1 MAQLTGT
8 YGFALPKAQA
18 GQKADLMFDQ
28 VDSYAAQTVIP
39 YGRGVSQGTAAN
51 QVNLAAAAGTFIG
64 VALFTH
70 AKEQALA
77 GGAQYAIGDTVSVGV
92 FSRAWVDAVGAV
104 TKEAD
109 AYVITTVGA
118 DQGKFTA
125 SSGSGA
131 LGPVGRFKTAGED
144 ELVIV
149 EITAALRGA
158 TGATG
163 PQGPTGA
170 PGQ

>member
-1 MAQLTGT
+1 MAQLAGS
-8 YGFALPKAQA
+8 YGFSLDKAQA
-18 GQKADLMFDQ
+18 GQKADLMNDQ

-92 FSRAWVDAVGAV
+92 FSRVWVDAVGAV

-118 DQGKFTA
+118 NQGKFTA

-158 TGATG
+158 TG
-163 PQGPTGA
+163 PQGPGA
-170 PGQ
+170 

>member
-8 YGFALPKAQA
+8 YGFALTPGQA
-18 GQKADLMFDQ
+18 GQKADLMYDQ

-39 YGRGVSQGTAAN
+39 FGRGVSQGTAAN

-64 VALFTH
+64 VALHSH
-70 AKEQALA
+70 ANEQALT
-77 GGAQYAIGDTVSVGV
+77 GGAQYDIGETVSVGV
-92 FSRAWVDAVGAV
+92 FSRVWVEAVGAV

-109 AYVITTVGA
+109 AYCITTVGA
-118 DQGKFTA
+118 TQGKFTA

-144 ELVIV
+144 GLVILEV
-149 EITAALRGA
+149 TAALRGA
-158 TGATG
+158 QGEQG
-163 PQGPTGA
+163 PQGDTGA
-170 PGQ
+170 PGL

>member
-1 MAQLTGT
+1 MAQLAGT
-8 YGFALPKAQA
+8 YGFELDKAQA

-28 VDSYAAQTVIP
+28 VDSYKAQTAIP
-39 YGRGVSQGTAAN
+39 YGRGVTQGTADD

-77 GGAQYAIGDTVSVGV
+77 GGAEYEIGDMVSVGV
-92 FSRAWVDAVGAV
+92 LSRAWVDGVGEID
-104 TKEAD
+104 KEDD

-125 SSGSGA
+125 SDDGT
-131 LGPVGRFKTAGED
+131 LGPVGRFRTSGED

-149 EITAALRGA
+149 EVTSALRGA
-158 TGATG
+158 QGEAGGA
-163 PQGPTGA
+163 
-170 PGQ
+170 

>member
-1 MAQLTGT
+1 MAHTPAST
-8 YGFALPKAQA
+8 YGGELDKAQA
-18 GQKADLMFDQ
+18 GQKVDLTTDI
-28 VDSYAAQTVIP
+28 VDSYAAQTAIP
-39 YGRGVSQGTAAN
+39 YGRGVSQGTADN

-70 AKEQALA
+70 ANEQALA
-77 GGAQYAIGDTVSVGV
+77 GGAEYAIGDMVSTLAFGRVWGE
-92 FSRAWVDAVGAV
+92 AVGAV
-104 TKEAD
+104 TKEAE

-158 TGATG
+158 
-163 PQGPTGA
+163 QGE
-170 PGQ
+170 PGE

>member
-8 YGFALPKAQA
+8 YGFSLPVAQA

-39 YGRGVSQGTAAN
+39 FGRGVTQGTAAN
-51 QVNLAAAAGTFIG
+51 QVNLAVAAGTFIG
-64 VALFTH
+64 VALFSH
-70 AKEQALA
+70 ANEQALA
-77 GGAQYAIGDTVSVGV
+77 GGAQYDIGETVSVGV
-92 FSRAWVDAVGAV
+92 LSRAWVECVGAV

-118 DQGKFTA
+118 NQGKFTA

-144 ELVIV
+144 ALVIV
-149 EITAALRGA
+149 EVTSALRGA
-158 TGATG
+158 QG
-163 PQGPTGA
+163 PQGDPA
-170 PGQ
+170 

>member
-1 MAQLTGT
+1 MSQTPAST
-8 YGFALPKAQA
+8 YGFALDKAQA
-18 GQKADLMFDQ
+18 GQKVDLSTDI
-28 VDSYAAQTVIP
+28 VDSYAAQTAIAF
-39 YGRGVSQGTAAN
+39 GRGVSQGTAAN
-51 QVNLAAAAGTFIG
+51 QVNLAAAGGAFIG

-77 GGAQYAIGDTVSVGV
+77 GGAAYAIGDVVSTLAFGRVWGE
-92 FSRAWVDAVGAV
+92 AVGAV

-118 DQGKFTA
+118 NQGKFTA

-131 LGPVGRFKTAGED
+131 LGPVGRFKSAGEN

-158 TGATG
+158 TG
-163 PQGPTGA
+163 PQGE
-170 PGQ
+170 PGE

>member
-1 MAQLTGT
+1 MAQPTGT
-8 YGFALPKAQA
+8 YGFSLDKAQA

-28 VDSYAAQTVIP
+28 VDSYAAQTAIP

-51 QVNLAAAAGTFIG
+51 QVNLAAADATFIG

-70 AKEQALA
+70 ANEQALA
-77 GGAQYAIGDTVSVGV
+77 GGAQYDIGETVSVGV
-92 FSRAWVDAVGAV
+92 FARAWVDAVGAV

-109 AYVITTVGA
+109 AYVITTAGA
-118 DQGKFTA
+118 TQGKFTA

-149 EITAALRGA
+149 EISAALRGA
-158 TGATG
+158 TGPA
-163 PQGPTGA
+163 GA
-170 PGQ
+170 DGGA